1 MRAIGDKGI
10 HNSLCNNLGVSNAIL
25 KFCSDTDSMLGLKH
39 RYTLKTSENPKVDF
53 ATYEWFRQER
63 FKETSISVKLR

>member
-1 MRAIGDKGI
+1 MLSEKYGDGI
-10 HNSLCNNLGVSNAIL
+10 QTLSDLII

-63 FKETSISVKLR
+63 FKGTEIKILYEICF